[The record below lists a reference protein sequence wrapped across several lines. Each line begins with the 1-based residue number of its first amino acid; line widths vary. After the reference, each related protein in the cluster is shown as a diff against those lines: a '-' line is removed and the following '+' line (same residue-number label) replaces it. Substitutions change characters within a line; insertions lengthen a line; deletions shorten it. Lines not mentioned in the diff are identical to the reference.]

1 LNSDVYTELLNLVT
15 ALENVIVTQDAAIAK
30 LTNVVAEQ
38 ENLIRELMKAS

>member
-1 LNSDVYTELLNLVT
+1 MNSDVYTELLNLVT